1 MFRNY
6 IKIALRGLV
15 KNRSNTIINIMGLGI
30 GMAVALIIG
39 LWAHYEYSYDRFL
52 PDHEQAYQVKRHY
65 TIDGEVNT
73 IDYIAMPLEEV
84 IRQDIPGVRH
94 VALTDWGGSS
104 YSLIVDDTKL
114 SSRGLYTGKDFLQI
128 FQFPLLRGDRETA
141 LSQPNSIVLT
151 RSTANSLFKTED
163 VIGKTVRF
171 ENSQD
176 LQVTALLEDLP
187 GNSTFQFGHLA
198 PMSLLEQINPYVQ
211 QVKNE
216 WLSNSFKLYLSLEPQ
231 VGKEQI
237 EPLISPILAQKSD
250 DLKSYDPRLSLQSMT
265 DWHLYGEY
273 VNGVAAGGY
282 IEYVRLFSWIGLLV
296 LLLACIN
303 FMNLA
308 TAGSEKRAKEVGV
321 RKAIGSKRK
330 HLITQFLSESLL
342 LTTLSFGLA
351 VLIVKLALPAFN
363 ALLSSQIRIP
373 FEKPLFWILMLLYIG
388 ITALLAGSRP
398 AFYLSSF
405 RAITVL
411 KGGTHGKASTAWGRK
426 ALVLLQFSCS
436 IALII
441 STITIFRQVQYVQ
454 ERPTGYEQDGLL
466 MTNMSDDLNR
476 NYDAIRNELLQSG
489 VVKQVTKSSGHA
501 TDINYF
507 TLVSDW
513 PGKTRTGY
521 QEIGAVSATDSYFE
535 TLGMELVAGRNFK
548 ANLQSDSSSVIL
560 NETLVKTLGLSDPV
574 GQQIT
579 WNRDEKVTIVGV
591 VKDAILLSPYTP
603 IHPTLFFPARA
614 SESSIMYRLTSN
626 APPQAALSKI
636 EEIFNRHNPA
646 YPFDYE
652 FADDAYARKF
662 QLEVMIGKLAALFAG
677 LAIFVSCLGLFG
689 LVTYMAEQ
697 RRKEIGIRKVLGAT
711 VSQIWILLSREFVL
725 LILISC
731 LIATPLSLYF
741 LRDWLAQ
748 YDYRITLGP
757 MIFILAG
764 ALAFIITLITVSF
777 QAVRAALALPAKSLR
792 TE

>member
-1 MFRNY
+1 MFGNY
-6 IKIALRGLV
+6 LKIALRGLI
-15 KNRSNTIINIMGLGI
+15 KNRSYTIINILGLGI

-52 PDHEQAYQVKRHY
+52 PNYEKAYQVKRHY
-65 TIDGEVNT
+65 TIDGEVHT

-84 IRQDIPGVRH
+84 IRQDIPGVQH

-114 SSRGLYTGKDFLQI
+114 SSRGLYGGKDFLQI

-151 RSTANSLFKTED
+151 RSTAEALFETED

-176 LQVTALLEDLP
+176 LQVTAVLEDLP
-187 GNSTFQFGHLA
+187 GNSTFQFSHLT

-216 WLSNSFKLYLSLEPQ
+216 WLSNSFKLYLSLESQ
-231 VGKEQI
+231 VSKEQV
-237 EPLISPILAQKSD
+237 EPSISPILAEKSD
-250 DLKSYDPRLSLQSMT
+250 DLKPYDPRLSLQSLA

-273 VNGVAAGGY
+273 RNGEAAGGY

-308 TAGSEKRAKEVGV
+308 TAGSARRAKEIGV
-321 RKAIGSKRK
+321 RKAIGSKRR

-342 LTTLSFGLA
+342 LTIFSFGLA
-351 VLIVKLALPAFN
+351 LLIVKLALPTFN
-363 ALLSSQIRIP
+363 ALLNSQLHIP
-373 FEKPLFWILMLLYIG
+373 FEQPLFWLLMLLYIG

-405 RAITVL
+405 NANQVL
-411 KGGTHGKASTAWGRK
+411 KGGSQFKTSAAWGRK
-426 ALVLLQFSCS
+426 SLVLLQFSCS

-441 STITIFRQVQYVQ
+441 CTITIFRQVQYVQ
-454 ERPTGYEQDGLL
+454 ERPTGYEQHGLL

-476 NYDAIRNELLQSG
+476 NYEAVRNELLQSG
-489 VVKQVTKSSGHA
+489 VVEQVTRSSGHA
-501 TDINYF
+501 TDINFY

-513 PGKTRTGY
+513 PGKTRTGS
-521 QEIGAVSATDSYFE
+521 QEIGAVTATDTYFE
-535 TLGMELVAGRNFK
+535 TLGMKIVAGRNFQ
-548 ANLQSDSSSVIL
+548 ANLLADSSSVIL
-560 NETLVKTLGLSDPV
+560 NETLVKSLGLSHPI

-579 WNRDEKVTIVGV
+579 WNRDQKVTIVGV

-603 IHPTLFFPARA
+603 IHPTLFFPARG
-614 SESSIMYRLTSN
+614 SESSIMYRLSSGTT
-626 APPQAALSKI
+626 PQTALPQI
-636 EEIFNRHNPA
+636 EKIFNRHNPA
-646 YPFDYE
+646 YPFNYE

-689 LVTYMAEQ
+689 LAAYMVEQ

-711 VSQIWILLSREFVL
+711 VSQIWVLLSGEFILLVL
-725 LILISC
+725 LSC
-731 LIATPLSLYF
+731 VIATPLALYF

-748 YDYRITLGP
+748 YDYRISLGP
-757 MIFILAG
+757 ITFLLAG
-764 ALAFIITLITVSF
+764 ALALLITLITISF
-777 QAVRAALALPAKSLR
+777 QAVRAALAQPVHSLR
-792 TE
+792 SE